1 MRFALCGSLSL
12 NGDDVTAGTQLE
24 PRILI
29 CGEGALVVEFGNG
42 IDPVTNN
49 RVYALAAAVEAA
61 KNNSVIELTPTYR
74 SLLVQYDLELSSVSD
89 MTGFL
94 NDMVTI
100 SAVSTDD
107 HDDKPRRI
115 YELPVAY
122 GGAHGE
128 DLDDVADH
136 AGITTEEVV
145 AIHSG
150 TDYRVYML
158 GFAPGFPYLG
168 GMDER
173 IATPRIAS
181 PRVRV
186 PAGSVGIAESQTGV
200 YPVASPGGW
209 RLIGNTPV
217 SLFNPNAHPPVPFLP
232 GSFIRFVPVSSEETK
247 RIADQVAE
255 GTYRVHMTEQAE

>member
-1 MRFALCGSLSL
+1 M
-12 NGDDVTAGTQLE
+12 TAGTHLE

-29 CGEGALVVEFGNG
+29 CGEDALVVEFGNG
-42 IDPVTNN
+42 IDPVTND

-61 KNNSVIELTPTYR
+61 KNKSVVELIPTYR
-74 SLLVQYDLELSSVSD
+74 SLLVQYDLELSSVAD
-89 MTGFL
+89 MAVFL
-94 NDMVTI
+94 NDMI
-100 SAVSTDD
+100 ARSAVSTDA
-107 HDDKPRRI
+107 HDNTPRRI

-122 GGAHGE
+122 GGEHGE
-128 DLDDVADH
+128 DLHDVADH
-136 AGITTEEVV
+136 AGITPDEVV

-173 IATPRIAS
+173 IATPRLAS

-186 PAGSVGIAESQTGV
+186 PAGSVGIAETQTGV
-200 YPVASPGGW
+200 YPMASPGGW

-217 SLFNPNAHPPVPFLP
+217 SLFDPKAHPPVPFLP

-247 RIADQVAE
+247 RIANQVAE
-255 GTYRVHMTEQAE
+255 GTYRVRMTEQAG

>member
-1 MRFALCGSLSL
+1 VIA
-12 NGDDVTAGTQLE
+12 DTHPE

-29 CGEGALVVEFGNG
+29 CGEDALVVEFGHG
-42 IDPVTNN
+42 IDPVTND

-61 KNNSVIELTPTYR
+61 GNTAVVELVPTYR
-74 SLLVQYDLELSSVSD
+74 SLLVHYDIEMSSIED

-94 NDMVTI
+94 NDLVA
-100 SAVSTDD
+100 SAAPSIDD
-107 HDDKPRRI
+107 QDNTPRRI

-122 GGAHGE
+122 GDAHGE

-136 AGITTEEVV
+136 ADMTADEVI

-173 IATPRIAS
+173 IATPRLSS

-186 PAGSVGIAESQTGV
+186 PAGSVGIAETQTGV
-200 YPVASPGGW
+200 YPMASPGGW

-217 SLFNPNAHPPVPFLP
+217 SLFDPNTDPPVPFLP
-232 GSFIRFVPVSSEETK
+232 GSFIRFVPVSSEEAGE
-247 RIADQVAE
+247 IAKEVAD
-255 GTYRVHMTEQAE
+255 GTYQVQMTESDG

>member
-1 MRFALCGSLSL
+1 M
-12 NGDDVTAGTQLE
+12 TAGTLLE
-24 PRILI
+24 PRILV
-29 CGEGALVVEFGNG
+29 CGEDALVVEFGNG
-42 IDPVTNN
+42 IDPVTNDH
-49 RVYALAAAVEAA
+49 VYALAAAVEVS
-61 KNNSVIELTPTYR
+61 KNTAIIELIPTYR
-74 SLLVQYDLELSSVSD
+74 SLLVQYDLELSSVAD
-89 MTGFL
+89 MTAFL
-94 NDMVTI
+94 NDLIASYML
-100 SAVSTDD
+100 STDD
-107 HDDKPRRI
+107 HDNTPRQI

-122 GGAHGE
+122 GGEHGE

-136 AGITTEEVV
+136 AGITTDEVI

-186 PAGSVGIAESQTGV
+186 PAGSVGIAETQTGV
-200 YPVASPGGW
+200 YPMASPGGW

-217 SLFNPNAHPPVPFLP
+217 SLFDPNVHPPVPFLP
-232 GSFIRFVPVSSEETK
+232 GSFIRFMPVSSEDTK
-247 RIADQVAE
+247 RIANQVAK
-255 GTYRVHMTEQAE
+255 GTYRVQMTEQAK

>member
-1 MRFALCGSLSL
+1 M
-12 NGDDVTAGTQLE
+12 TAGTHPE

-29 CGEGALVVEFGNG
+29 CGEDALVVEFGNG
-42 IDPVTNN
+42 IDPVTND

-61 KNNSVIELTPTYR
+61 GNISVAELIPTYR
-74 SLLVQYDLELSSVSD
+74 SLMVHYDLELSSVEE

-94 NDMVTI
+94 NDLIT
-100 SAVSTDD
+100 SSEPSTDD
-107 HDDKPRRI
+107 QNNSPRRI

-128 DLDDVADH
+128 DLDDVAGH
-136 AGITTEEVV
+136 AGMMADEVIS
-145 AIHSG
+145 IHSG

-173 IATPRIAS
+173 IATPRLAS

-186 PAGSVGIAESQTGV
+186 PAGSVGIAETQTGV
-200 YPVASPGGW
+200 YPIASPGGW

-217 SLFNPNAHPPVPFLP
+217 SLFDPSADPPVPFLP
-232 GSFIRFVPVSSEETK
+232 GSFIRFVPVSSEDAK
-247 RIADQVAE
+247 RVAAQVSD
-255 GTYRVHMTEQAE
+255 GTYRVQMTEHEG

>member
-1 MRFALCGSLSL
+1 M
-12 NGDDVTAGTQLE
+12 TAGTHLE

-29 CGEGALVVEFGNG
+29 CGEDALVVEFGNG
-42 IDPVTNN
+42 IDPVTND

-61 KNNSVIELTPTYR
+61 KNKSVVELIPTYR
-74 SLLVQYDLELSSVSD
+74 SLLVQYDLELSSVAD
-89 MTGFL
+89 MAVFL
-94 NDMVTI
+94 NDMI
-100 SAVSTDD
+100 ARSAVSTDA
-107 HDDKPRRI
+107 HDNTPRRI

-122 GGAHGE
+122 GGEHGE

-136 AGITTEEVV
+136 AGITPDEVV

-173 IATPRIAS
+173 IATPRLAS

-186 PAGSVGIAESQTGV
+186 PAGSVGIAETQTGV
-200 YPVASPGGW
+200 YPMASPGGW

-217 SLFNPNAHPPVPFLP
+217 SLFDPSADPPVPFLP

-247 RIADQVAE
+247 RIANQVAE
-255 GTYRVHMTEQAE
+255 GTYRVHMTEQAG

>member
-1 MRFALCGSLSL
+1 
-12 NGDDVTAGTQLE
+12 VTAGTQAE

-29 CGEGALVVEFGNG
+29 CGEDALVVEFGDG
-42 IDPVTNN
+42 IDPVTND

-61 KNNSVIELTPTYR
+61 KDTSVIELIPTYR
-74 SLLVQYDLELSSVSD
+74 SLLVHYDLELSSVDD

-94 NDMVTI
+94 NDLI
-100 SAVSTDD
+100 ASSTPSTEE
-107 HDDKPRRI
+107 HDNTPRRI

-136 AGITTEEVV
+136 AGITADEVI

-173 IATPRIAS
+173 IATPRLAS

-186 PAGSVGIAESQTGV
+186 PAGSVGIAETQTGV
-200 YPVASPGGW
+200 YPMASPGGW

-217 SLFNPNAHPPVPFLP
+217 SLFDPNANPPVPFLP
-232 GSFIRFVPVSSEETK
+232 GSFIRFVPVSSEEAET
-247 RIADQVAE
+247 IANQVAN
-255 GTYRVHMTEQAE
+255 GTYRVKMTEQDG